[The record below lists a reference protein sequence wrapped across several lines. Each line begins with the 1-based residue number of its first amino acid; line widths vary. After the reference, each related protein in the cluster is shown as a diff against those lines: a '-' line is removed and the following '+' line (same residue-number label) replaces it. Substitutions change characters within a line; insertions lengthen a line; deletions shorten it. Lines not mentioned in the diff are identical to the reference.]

1 MSRIR
6 KELQQ
11 TIEEKLHRTALVMLI
26 TTTFRPNVT
35 QISKKGNFASS
46 QKWKKSIS
54 LTSKKG
60 KYGYTI
66 VLKLPDVIENILLE
80 LDEDNT
86 DSNDEQEEEQEEI
99 SEFFML
105 SLLALNEVRYLEPRI
120 YNIAKS
126 QHWYNNIL
134 PSYDD
139 GRFKKIMRMFSSSGR

>member
-1 MSRIR
+1 MSRVR

-11 TIEEKLHRTALVMLI
+11 TIEEKL
-26 TTTFRPNVT
+26 
-35 QISKKGNFASS
+35 
-46 QKWKKSIS
+46 
-54 LTSKKG
+54 
-60 KYGYTI
+60 
-66 VLKLPDVIENILLE
+66 IENILLE

-126 QHWYNNIL
+126 
-134 PSYDD
+134 
-139 GRFKKIMRMFSSSGR
+139 